1 MLRRASAVET
11 VLTYATFL
19 AISIAIHLVII
30 LGRPP
35 TLPDKLS
42 KDRPGQKKAAR

>member
-1 MLRRASAVET
+1 MLRRASSVET

-19 AISIAIHLVII
+19 AISIAIHLVVI

-35 TLPDKLS
+35 ALGDKPWKS
-42 KDRPGQKKAAR
+42 QPGDKAAR